1 MHLVNEDQ
9 PDGRSPVDYEEQ
21 VVSEAVDMS
30 SERCVNPAYL
40 NKPISY
46 TWRYS
51 GRQTTR

>member
-9 PDGRSPVDYEEQ
+9 PDGRSAVDHGEQ

-40 NKPISY
+40 NNPISY

-51 GRQTTR
+51 GQQTIR